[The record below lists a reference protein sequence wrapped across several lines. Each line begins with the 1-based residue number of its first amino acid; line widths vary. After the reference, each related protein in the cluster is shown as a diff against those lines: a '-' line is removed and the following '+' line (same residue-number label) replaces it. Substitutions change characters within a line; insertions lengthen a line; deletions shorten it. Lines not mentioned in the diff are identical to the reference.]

1 MVFTVGTILDRHYN
15 AAHADHIHVEPKSK
29 KTGTPPKTNPGMTAG
44 VKAIYEALNAE
55 FGPGRYFLDS
65 NGRYVG
71 NDKGVGWTHMGGWNR
86 RKIAGSTAWS
96 QHAYWNALDIG
107 PYYGKDQDKFVKFLK
122 ENTGKEI
129 KTEDNDMAILTD
141 KEQELLRAFLKEL
154 EDLGSHV
161 NFVRWIIPDIRKGI
175 VTVDELDKAL
185 KALGSNTT
193 VDALAR
199 QLAKQANDRLD
210 AMKEALK

>member
-1 MVFTVGTILDRHYN
+1 MVFTIGTILDRHYN
-15 AAHADHIHVEPKSK
+15 AAHADHVHVEPATKKS
-29 KTGTPPKTNPGMTAG
+29 GTPPKTNPGMTAG
-44 VKAIYEALNAE
+44 VKAIYDALEAE

-65 NGRYVG
+65 KGRYVG

-86 RKIAGSTAWS
+86 RPIAGSSSWS
-96 QHAYWNALDIG
+96 QHAWWNALDIG
-107 PYYGKDQDKFVKFLK
+107 PYYGADQDKFIKFLK

-129 KTEDNDMAILTD
+129 KTEDNDMAILTE
-141 KEQELLRAFLKEL
+141 KEQQHLRTFLKEL
-154 EDLGSHV
+154 EDVGSHV
-161 NFVRWIIPDIRKGI
+161 NFVRWLIPDIRKGI

-210 AMKEALK
+210 AMKEALE